1 MGQFGA
7 LGYPGLVMPRGKVVT
22 CWGTFYAA
30 WDEEGISA
38 LLFPGACPEGPFA
51 TSSLLSE
58 LARQLEDYFQ
68 GKRTCFDLPLSLRG
82 TPFQLSVWQA
92 LREIPHGEVV
102 TYGELARRIGRPRAA
117 RAVGGAVGANPVPI
131 VIPCHRVVAARGLGG
146 YGPGR
151 HWKERLLRLEGILE

>member
-1 MGQFGA
+1 
-7 LGYPGLVMPRGKVVT
+7 MPRGKVVT

-38 LLFPGACPEGPFA
+38 LLFPGARPEGPLT

-117 RAVGGAVGANPVPI
+117 RAVGRAVGANPVPI
-131 VIPCHRVVAARGLGG
+131 IVPCHRVVAARGLGG
-146 YGPGR
+146 YGPGL

>member
-1 MGQFGA
+1 MGQF
-7 LGYPGLVMPRGKVVT
+7 GYPGLVMSWGKVVT
-22 CWGTFYAA
+22 CLGTFYAA

-38 LLFPGACPEGPFA
+38 LLFPGARPQGPFA

-68 GKRTCFDLPLSLRG
+68 GKLRYFDIPLSLRG

-92 LREIPHGEVV
+92 LRGIPYGEVV

-117 RAVGGAVGANPVPI
+117 RAVGRAVGANPVPI

-146 YGPGR
+146 YGPGL
-151 HWKERLLRLEGILE
+151 HWKERLLRLEGVLE

>member
-1 MGQFGA
+1 
-7 LGYPGLVMPRGKVVT
+7 MPRGKAVT

-38 LLFPGACPEGPFA
+38 LLFPGALPEGPLT

-92 LREIPHGEVV
+92 LRGIPYGEVV
-102 TYGELARRIGRPRAA
+102 TYGELARWIGRPRAA
-117 RAVGGAVGANPVPI
+117 RAVGRAVGANPVPI
-131 VIPCHRVVAARGLGG
+131 IVPCHRVVAARGLGG

>member
-1 MGQFGA
+1 
-7 LGYPGLVMPRGKVVT
+7 MPRGKVVT

-38 LLFPGACPEGPFA
+38 LLFPGARPEGPLT

-102 TYGELARRIGRPRAA
+102 TYSELARRIGRPRAA

>member
-38 LLFPGACPEGPFA
+38 LLFPGARPEGPLT

-146 YGPGR
+146 YGPGL

>member
-1 MGQFGA
+1 
-7 LGYPGLVMPRGKVVT
+7 MPRGKVVT

-38 LLFPGACPEGPFA
+38 LLFPGARPEGPLT

-146 YGPGR
+146 YGPGL